1 LNTDAAPAV
10 EICYA
15 MKLFLIPVLFLLPT
29 VILAQGG
36 KPDPAKLVREVRYS
50 QAEQSYDLTGKL
62 EKGRLKIPF
71 KMSMIEE
78 LSMIRFRFTNP
89 TQIISLV
96 LKDNRYELTEQVAGQ
111 KPKELAQSRYGE
123 NIRGT
128 DVTYED
134 ISQRFLYWPKPKLVG
149 EEKLRITVLRDTWV
163 VRLDNPRRLGPYG
176 VVKIWIDKESK
187 ALLQVEGFDWEGRKI
202 KRFEV
207 INVQKDQE
215 FGMWL
220 LEKMRVETI
229 DHKGNRKEKT
239 YMAMDKPV
247 KRK

>member
-1 LNTDAAPAV
+1 
-10 EICYA
+10 
-15 MKLFLIPVLFLLPT
+15 LLPIAP
-29 VILAQGG
+29 ILPAQEGA
-36 KPDPAKLVREVRYS
+36 PDPAKLVREVRYS

-62 EKGRLKIPF
+62 EKGRNKVPF

-78 LSMIRFRFTNP
+78 LDMIRFRFTNP

-111 KPKELAQSRYGE
+111 KPKELAQNRYGE
-123 NIRGT
+123 CIRGT

-134 ISQRFLYWPKPKLVG
+134 ISQRFLYWPNPKLLG
-149 EEKLRITVLRDTWV
+149 DEKLRITVLRDTWV

-239 YMAMDKPV
+239 YMAMDRPE